1 MPATRLNVAA
11 LFAILPQ
18 VVLPKHYDASANL
31 ADNPN
36 TNQELRAAS
45 ATEWLQAAINQALTA
60 GVTRKQMHLMVAT
73 APPPQ
78 VRAASPED
86 DWSDDPLQIVYS
98 EVPDGLLTVAEA
110 AAKYQVRHNTLT
122 VAIYRG
128 TLPRAGRIRGRG
140 YGAMQ
145 HLISE
150 VALRRYLGLDPE
162 IPEAAEDQ
170 IEEPEVQPHPA
181 GDDLVIHDE
190 LPEGCITLTE
200 GARRYGIPLRRMRN
214 LVRKCR
220 LTKVG
225 YLRGRGPQG
234 GALLLLE
241 AEVAA
246 LDEAVPPD
254 DSR

>member
-1 MPATRLNVAA
+1 M
-11 LFAILPQ
+11 
-18 VVLPKHYDASANL
+18 
-31 ADNPN
+31 
-36 TNQELRAAS
+36 AS

-78 VRAASPED
+78 VRAAGPEN

-128 TLPRAGRIRGRG
+128 NLPRAGRIRGRG

-150 VALRRYLGLDPE
+150 VALRRYLGLNPE
-162 IPEAAEDQ
+162 IPEAAEGRSEKDQ
-170 IEEPEVQPHPA
+170 IEEPDAQPHPA
-181 GDDLVIHDE
+181 GDDLVIHDG

-220 LTKVG
+220 LTKMG

-246 LDEAVPPD
+246 LDEAAPPD
-254 DSR
+254 DAR

>member
-1 MPATRLNVAA
+1 MT
-11 LFAILPQ
+11 
-18 VVLPKHYDASANL
+18 
-31 ADNPN
+31 
-36 TNQELRAAS
+36 S

-78 VRAASPED
+78 VRAAGPENE
-86 DWSDDPLQIVYS
+86 WSDDPLQIVYS

-122 VAIYRG
+122 VALYRG
-128 TLPRAGRIRGRG
+128 NLPRAGRIRGRG

-170 IEEPEVQPHPA
+170 SEKDQSEEPEAQPHPA
-181 GDDLVIHDE
+181 ANDLVIHDE

-200 GARRYGIPLRRMRN
+200 GARRYGIPLQRMRN

-220 LTKVG
+220 LTKMG

-234 GALLLLE
+234 GSLLLLE